1 MGIEEFLINAVLLC
15 YIFGVN
21 TNAVPDDEKHE
32 EGDDIDDLFR
42 STTVVN
48 SMIVT
53 GSSQNQNPSPKVQ
66 SLIHNLSSDKG
77 PQIYKTPTADF
88 GLRVLSQPHASNSE
102 SEDEGDNE
110 YAIVGPQRTFVIEG
124 NENGQS
130 MIEGPLDQ
138 PNFNR

>member
-53 GSSQNQNPSPKVQ
+53 GSSQN
-66 SLIHNLSSDKG
+66 
-77 PQIYKTPTADF
+77 
-88 GLRVLSQPHASNSE
+88 
-102 SEDEGDNE
+102 
-110 YAIVGPQRTFVIEG
+110 
-124 NENGQS
+124 
-130 MIEGPLDQ
+130 
-138 PNFNR
+138 